1 MEYIDIFDENNNPID
16 KVKEKTQA
24 HEDGNF
30 HRTAHIWIMNDKKE
44 LLLQKRSATKKS
56 HPNCQDISGAG
67 HIRTGESVIDGAIRE
82 LKEELGVEVEEKD
95 LEYIATIKSTKN
107 PKNMEF
113 GYVYLLKC
121 NNQVEEYIF
130 EDNEVSEVK
139 YVYFEELEKMVKKR
153 VDGLLI
159 HEEEYKKLFEF
170 IRENY
175 QEDRMFANKL
185 KFGDTIGVIAP
196 DKALKSKDIK
206 HLENATKY
214 FESLGLKVK
223 YGRYLFSEDNYCA
236 GTPEERAKDLNDMFS
251 DKEVKAIF
259 TVKGGDMVNG
269 ILPYIDFENIKN
281 NPKIFL
287 GMSDITVLL
296 CAINKMT
303 ELITFH
309 CQDYVWFGK
318 DEVTDYDK
326 NEIIDKLFNGN
337 KTILPY
343 EERQFINFKNKEIK
357 GKIYGTNVRCLL
369 KLLGTPYMPDLGNV
383 VLFLEGFHSDIIQWN
398 SMLE

>member
-1 MEYIDIFDENNNPID
+1 M
-16 KVKEKTQA
+16 
-24 HEDGNF
+24 
-30 HRTAHIWIMNDKKE
+30 
-44 LLLQKRSATKKS
+44 L
-56 HPNCQDISGAG
+56 
-67 HIRTGESVIDGAIRE
+67 
-82 LKEELGVEVEEKD
+82 
-95 LEYIATIKSTKN
+95 
-107 PKNMEF
+107 
-113 GYVYLLKC
+113 
-121 NNQVEEYIF
+121 
-130 EDNEVSEVK
+130 
-139 YVYFEELEKMVKKR
+139 
-153 VDGLLI
+153 
-159 HEEEYKKLFEF
+159 
-170 IRENY
+170 
-175 QEDRMFANKL
+175 ANKL
-185 KFGDTIGVIAP
+185 EVGDTIGVIAP

-206 HLENATKY
+206 FLENATKY
-214 FESLGLKVK
+214 FEGLGLKVK
-223 YGRYLFSEDNYCA
+223 YGKYLFSEDNYCA
-236 GTPEERAKDLNDMFS
+236 GTPEERAKDLNNMFS

-303 ELITFH
+303 GLITFH

-343 EERQFINFKNKEIK
+343 EERQFVDFKNEEIK
-357 GKIYGTNVRCLL
+357 GNIYGTNVRCLL
-369 KLLGTPYMPDLGNV
+369 KLLGTPYMPDLENA

-398 SMLE
+398 SMLEQYNQMNAFNKVIVFGYIYQLQNIEENKYSIVDELRKINSNVPVVKTNDFGHMHGNSIIPIGAEVTINANEQSIIVSDYLNY

>member
-1 MEYIDIFDENNNPID
+1 M
-16 KVKEKTQA
+16 
-24 HEDGNF
+24 
-30 HRTAHIWIMNDKKE
+30 
-44 LLLQKRSATKKS
+44 L
-56 HPNCQDISGAG
+56 
-67 HIRTGESVIDGAIRE
+67 
-82 LKEELGVEVEEKD
+82 
-95 LEYIATIKSTKN
+95 
-107 PKNMEF
+107 
-113 GYVYLLKC
+113 
-121 NNQVEEYIF
+121 
-130 EDNEVSEVK
+130 
-139 YVYFEELEKMVKKR
+139 
-153 VDGLLI
+153 
-159 HEEEYKKLFEF
+159 
-170 IRENY
+170 
-175 QEDRMFANKL
+175 ANKL
-185 KFGDTIGVIAP
+185 KVGDTIGVIAP

-206 HLENATKY
+206 PLENATKY

-223 YGRYLFSEDNYCA
+223 YGKYLFSEDNYCA

-318 DEVTDYDK
+318 NEVTDYDK

-343 EERQFINFKNKEIK
+343 EERQFIDFKNEEIR

-398 SMLE
+398 SMLEQYNQMNAFNKAIVFGYIYQLQHIEENKYSIVAELRKINSNVPVIKTNDFGHIHGNSIIPIGAEVTINADENSIAVSEYLK

>member
-1 MEYIDIFDENNNPID
+1 MLAN
-16 KVKEKTQA
+16 
-24 HEDGNF
+24 
-30 HRTAHIWIMNDKKE
+30 R
-44 LLLQKRSATKKS
+44 
-56 HPNCQDISGAG
+56 
-67 HIRTGESVIDGAIRE
+67 
-82 LKEELGVEVEEKD
+82 LK
-95 LEYIATIKSTKN
+95 A
-107 PKNMEF
+107 
-113 GYVYLLKC
+113 
-121 NNQVEEYIF
+121 
-130 EDNEVSEVK
+130 
-139 YVYFEELEKMVKKR
+139 
-153 VDGLLI
+153 
-159 HEEEYKKLFEF
+159 
-170 IRENY
+170 
-175 QEDRMFANKL
+175 
-185 KFGDTIGVIAP
+185 GDTIGVIAP
-196 DKALKSKDIK
+196 DKALKSKDIQP
-206 HLENATKY
+206 LENATRY

-223 YGRYLFSEDNYCA
+223 YGKYLFSEDNYCA
-236 GTPEERAKDLNDMFS
+236 GTPMERAKDLNDMFS

-337 KTILPY
+337 KTIFPY
-343 EERQFINFKNKEIK
+343 EERQFIDFKNKEIT

-369 KLLGTPYMPDLGNV
+369 KLVGTPYMPNLVNA

-398 SMLE
+398 TMLEQYNQMNAFNQAIVFGYIYQLQHIEENKDSIVYELRKINSNVPIVKTNDFGHIHGNSIIPIGAEVTINANEQSIIVSDYLK